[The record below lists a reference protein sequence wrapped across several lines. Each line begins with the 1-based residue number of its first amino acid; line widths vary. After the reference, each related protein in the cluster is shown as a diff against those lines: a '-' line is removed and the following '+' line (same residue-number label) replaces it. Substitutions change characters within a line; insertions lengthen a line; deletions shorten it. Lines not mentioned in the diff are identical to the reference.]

1 VSVRS
6 GSTDVAQDALRAAT
20 AAYRA
25 GATID
30 MSAIAQQLGVG
41 RATLYRHVGSRDQLL
56 ARVLEDAT
64 VRTFRRSR
72 VRSGPGSVDAVVARI
87 EQFMVDVLDSAALR
101 VLIEREPVVFMR
113 LVLGPGSVEDVSSAL
128 VQELLEQELGADLL
142 VEPAVLARAI
152 VRVCDS
158 LMYAHLLN
166 NTPPALDSALEVV
179 SMLLTA
185 AHSSSRGRV
194 GPMARSSALQ
204 PS

>member
-1 VSVRS
+1 VAVRS
-6 GSTDVAQDALRAAT
+6 RSSDVAQDALRVAT
-20 AAYRA
+20 AAYLA
-25 GATID
+25 GTTID
-30 MSAIAQQLGVG
+30 MSAISHELGVG

-72 VRSGPGSVDAVVARI
+72 VRSRHGTVDAVTARL
-87 EQFMVDVLDSAALR
+87 ERFMADVLDSAPLR
-101 VLIEREPVVFMR
+101 ILIEREPVVFMR
-113 LVLGPGSVEDVSSAL
+113 LVLGPGSVEDVSCAL
-128 VQELLEQELGADLL
+128 VQDMLEQELGADLL
-142 VEPAVLARAI
+142 IEPAVLARAI

-179 SMLLTA
+179 AMLLHA
-185 AHSSSRGRV
+185 AHSSGGGQV
-194 GPMARSSALQ
+194 EPTARLIVPQ